1 MKDGEG
7 ERRRNREGKS
17 RYLCSLSDR
26 AHIHQAALGL
36 SPVPARD
43 EVKQT
48 SGKKFTDLALSCQ
61 LSLPVRPSVA
71 SPPNPPLA
79 AWDCFSTVETE
90 FCRVG
95 VPDSVKKAGQ
105 RREQAGNHC
114 VSDGHLSLSA
124 ALRQTS
130 HFVGLANFQA

>member
-1 MKDGEG
+1 MRRGGNKNMKDGEG

-61 LSLPVRPSVA
+61 LSLPVASVRPSRVPQIPR
-71 SPPNPPLA
+71 SQRG
-79 AWDCFSTVETE
+79 TV
-90 FCRVG
+90 F
-95 VPDSVKKAGQ
+95 PQLKLNSAGL
-105 RREQAGNHC
+105 GFPT
-114 VSDGHLSLSA
+114 L
-124 ALRQTS
+124 
-130 HFVGLANFQA
+130 

>member
-90 FCRVG
+90 FCRAG
-95 VPDSVKKAGQ
+95 VPDSVKKQSRAKK
-105 RREQAGNHC
+105 R
-114 VSDGHLSLSA
+114 
-124 ALRQTS
+124 TS
-130 HFVGLANFQA
+130 RKPLCF